1 MLRRNSPR
9 RHISLCVHIT
19 VPPPVIEPLYVE
31 EKVVTTPQIETK
43 ATLVQTDK
51 CEPQTAQVVKI
62 TKDMVEL
69 EHEMHEN
76 TKIAI
81 DNYKVATQFCT
92 DYNKALFKRSP
103 RFTATDEQCPH

>member
-1 MLRRNSPR
+1 MKFQPYF
-9 RHISLCVHIT
+9 
-19 VPPPVIEPLYVE
+19 P
-31 EKVVTTPQIETK
+31 

-69 EHEMHEN
+69 EQDMHEN

-81 DNYKVATQFCT
+81 DNYKMATQYCA
-92 DYNKALFKRSP
+92 DYNKALFKVCLSLVLSIISSVRCLGLFYGFYWYCYYLKS
-103 RFTATDEQCPH
+103 FKSNLWTL

>member
-1 MLRRNSPR
+1 MKFQPYF
-9 RHISLCVHIT
+9 
-19 VPPPVIEPLYVE
+19 P
-31 EKVVTTPQIETK
+31 

-69 EHEMHEN
+69 EQDMHEN

-81 DNYKVATQFCT
+81 DNYKMATQYCA
-92 DYNKALFKRSP
+92 DYNKALFKVCVWVYFMV
-103 RFTATDEQCPH
+103 FTGIVIMYLKSFKSNLWTL